1 MKRYS
6 LRFLFV
12 SILVVAVALAFAT
25 KATNMLNAI
34 SRDHERLKTVIQVV
48 HPDPQAVQESGRASI
63 AGIAPSGGLAM
74 VTFEKLIDYR
84 NQGELTLFE
93 SDY

>member
-6 LRFLFV
+6 LRFLLFA
-12 SILVVAVALAFAT
+12 ILVVAIALAY
-25 KATNMLNAI
+25 ATNTLNTI

-74 VTFEKLIDYR
+74 VTFEKLRDDR
-84 NQGELTLFE
+84 NQGERTLFPR
-93 SDY
+93 DY